1 MPPDPLE
8 NLAAIGKL
16 KREPPSETEI
26 RGLLQSGLN
35 QLQDAQRPELSL
47 ESRFDL
53 AYNAAHALALA
64 ALRRHGFRSEHRYLV
79 FQCLQ
84 HTLDLSYEQWRV
96 LDQAHRKRN
105 LVEYEGHME
114 ADQAL
119 VSAMLRVAREIAV
132 RLEK

>member
-8 NLAAIGKL
+8 NLVAIGKL

-26 RGLLQSGLN
+26 QGLLQSGLN
-35 QLQDAQRPELSL
+35 RLQDAQRSELSL

-53 AYNAAHALALA
+53 AYNAAHAVALA
-64 ALRRHGFRSEHRYLV
+64 ALRRRGYRSEHCYLV

-84 HTLDLSYEQWRV
+84 HTLDLPREQWRI

-105 LVEYEGHME
+105 LAEYEGHME
-114 ADQAL
+114 ADEAL
-119 VSAMLRVAREIAV
+119 VSAMLRVTAGVAE
-132 RLEK
+132 RLGE